1 MRGGK
6 HSELAKP
13 VFPPRAPP
21 FRARSCCALWKCEYI
36 LVGRWILRC
45 WQCNVT
51 PIYTQVESAAPRLD
65 ISRQTTGKLSLSS
78 RSSIRTILPDS
89 PSVQP
94 HLPSAWKY
102 QPARR
107 VLAGAA
113 LQEGCCFLAG
123 GNLRCFS
130 KVRCLSV
137 SEFGLLE
144 NAFSRFS
151 AA

>member
-1 MRGGK
+1 MLGQLFITHLATK
-6 HSELAKP
+6 YNTHSK
-13 VFPPRAPP
+13 
-21 FRARSCCALWKCEYI
+21 
-36 LVGRWILRC
+36 
-45 WQCNVT
+45 
-51 PIYTQVESAAPRLD
+51 VESEAPRLD
-65 ISRQTTGKLSLSS
+65 ISRQATGKLSLSS

-89 PSVQP
+89 PSVQTP
-94 HLPSAWKY
+94 ISTAWKY